1 MGPDRIRFIA
11 QFIASFEI
19 FSSRFR
25 YLHRKKVGRKR
36 SDAPRPLFLRYSA
49 IGQVAGKGYKR
60 LRGIRSE
67 DEEYEENKEGK
78 TEEDKA

>member
-1 MGPDRIRFIA
+1 LGGSVVTR
-11 QFIASFEI
+11 
-19 FSSRFR
+19 
-25 YLHRKKVGRKR
+25 LV
-36 SDAPRPLFLRYSA
+36 PLFLRYSA

-78 TEEDKA
+78 AEEDKA